1 MVRFQDTEVEFN
13 KVIQTLKKVQIEL
26 NLEIKSSINLI
37 KRSIKSLINMDF
49 IKDRIPELEGVVDE
63 LNHPPR

>member
-37 KRSIKSLINMDF
+37 KSSIKSLINMDF
-49 IKDRIPELEGVVDE
+49 IEDRIPELEGVVDE

>member
-1 MVRFQDTEVEFN
+1 MQFQDTEVEFN
-13 KVIQTLKKVQIEL
+13 KVIQTFKKVQIEL

-37 KRSIKSLINMDF
+37 KSSIKMLINMDF
-49 IKDRIPELEGVVDE
+49 IEDRIPELEGVVDE